1 MRYGGTDEDMEET
14 IINEIAQHFSA
25 IYWKETEEGKMPNL
39 ALIIREALIE
49 YRMRGKLGH

>member
-1 MRYGGTDEDMEET
+1 MDEDMEET

-49 YRMRGKLGH
+49 YRMRRKLGH